1 MSYEEARKVVD
12 KVCKNW
18 EATFNNY
25 KLVNTVYERT
35 CEKNKADLQSL
46 VNDIFGKLTS
56 NIIEAEL
63 KSASDLARSYLII
76 RLDPK
81 TPRGYNTSSYPW
93 STRKGEPTEKQFI
106 SEILQSLRY
115 LLGQALMDSP
125 SMPTEM
131 MLRVAGFIKLIE
143 LDLRQNAIFS
153 KVKGMLDEEA
163 KAHEEVLSVQQGY
176 QNMRIEIAK
185 AMMEASRTWYEEG
198 NPLPGEKVVLGNLH
212 TGSVSVKVIRSLSKR
227 SSEPLFRFADG
238 TYVPMNSNRICKF
251 STWLANNDCYKK
263 IAITLD
269 LPGLVGRDLM

>member
-1 MSYEEARKVVD
+1 MPYEEACKVVD

-35 CEKNKADLQSL
+35 CEKNKADLQSF

-63 KSASDLARSYLII
+63 KSVSDLARSYLII

-93 STRKGEPTEKQFI
+93 SARKGEPTEEQFV
-106 SEILQSLRY
+106 STILQSLRY

-163 KAHEEVLSVQQGY
+163 KAHEEVLSVQQVY

-185 AMMEASRTWYEEG
+185 AMIEASRAWYEEG